1 MNATSYELYLKK
13 GPTPGIVYSLTD
25 KGLTIGRDPLSD
37 ILINDPEVSRQHALL
52 KRTATGD
59 YYIQDL
65 GSTNGT
71 YVDGNRLGSEPF
83 ILKPSNAILLGGAVT
98 LIFRERS
105 SKSYPANAH
114 GRVDRYT
121 GQAQRKPDVAL
132 GSENKVAEFKAA
144 PQPRQKNDNPIPGGS
159 PYPISRQPVKN
170 STGEEI
176 RRPTPIETEP
186 SAEISPSLILSV
198 VLLLLCSCA
207 SVLVFLMYLGGDWF
221 FREIG
226 LVP

>member
-1 MNATSYELYLKK
+1 MNATTYELYLKK

-71 YVDGNRLGSEPF
+71 YVDSKRLGSEPF
-83 ILKPSNAILLGGAVT
+83 ILKPSNAIILGGAVT

-105 SKSYPANAH
+105 SKSYPANVQ
-114 GRVDRYT
+114 GREDRYS
-121 GQAQRKPDVAL
+121 GQAQRKPGVAL
-132 GSENKVAEFKAA
+132 GSGNKAA
-144 PQPRQKNDNPIPGGS
+144 ESSGSSQPRQIEDNAIPSGPSNLKS
-159 PYPISRQPVKN
+159 PQPVLN
-170 STGEEI
+170 SFGEEI
-176 RRPTPIETEP
+176 RHPAPIETEP
-186 SAEISPSLILSV
+186 SPEISPSLILSV